1 MNIPLTPI
9 RFLRYAEQQFPHRT
23 AVVCGKERFTYAQFA
38 ERASRLAGALQKAG
52 VRAGDRVAF
61 LSMNCHRLLEAYY
74 GVVEAGAVLLPLNI
88 RLAAQELAFILNDS
102 GASVLF
108 LQSCFLGLFESFRFK
123 LNTVKAFYSLDAGA
137 QADRLSAQNYE
148 ALLSGAPAHRA
159 DIMQVDENSLA
170 ELFYTSG
177 TSAEPKGVMLTHRN
191 IYLHALNAALAMH
204 TDNESVELHTIPLF
218 HANGWGVAH
227 FLTLLGGKHVMMQKF
242 DPQEVFRLIEAEHV
256 NYCSLV
262 PAMAT
267 ALVNCPER
275 QKYDLSSLKR
285 ISLGG
290 AASSPTL
297 VREVEEKLGCTCF
310 SGYGLTETAPVLTI
324 SPMKPGLSWE
334 GDKRFTGQA
343 MTGYAIPGVELRVV
357 DADDQDVPRDG
368 QSMGEIVARSDGI
381 LEGYWQQPVAT
392 AEALRG
398 GWFHTGDMAT
408 WNEEGYILIV
418 DRKKDIIVS
427 GGENISSLEA
437 EKILLSH
444 PAVLEV
450 AIIPVPDQVWGEVPK
465 ALVVLKPGMQ
475 AGAKELIEHC
485 RARLAHYKCPRSVE
499 YLESL
504 PRTGTGKVLK
514 RDLRKKY
521 WQGRDTIRLE
531 FATQEEKKPVVER
544 KVISAAQG
552 AERPPQKKSDSS
564 RPASEKKKK
573 WT

>member
-9 RFLRYAEQQFPHRT
+9 RFLRYAEQQYPKRT
-23 AVVCGKERFTYAQFA
+23 AVVCGKGRFTYGQFA
-38 ERASRLAGALQKAG
+38 ERVGRLAGALRKSGIQ
-52 VRAGDRVAF
+52 AGDRIAF
-61 LSMNCHRLLEAYY
+61 LSTNCHRLLEAYY
-74 GVVEAGAVLLPLNI
+74 GVIETGAVLLPLNI
-88 RLAAQELAFILNDS
+88 RLAPRELAYILNDA
-102 GASVLF
+102 GARTLF
-108 LQSCFLGLFESFRFK
+108 LQSHFLELVESFRSK
-123 LNTVKAFYSLDAGA
+123 LTTVKAFYSLDGSSEV
-137 QADRLSAQNYE
+137 DWLSGQNYE
-148 ALLSGAPAHRA
+148 ALVADSPPHRA
-159 DIMQVDENSLA
+159 NIMQVDENSLA

-191 IYLHALNAALAMH
+191 IYLHALNAGLALHA
-204 TDNESVELHTIPLF
+204 DNEAVELHTIPLF

-275 QKYDLSSLKR
+275 AKYDLSSLKR
-285 ISLGG
+285 ISIGG

-310 SGYGLTETAPVLTI
+310 SGYGLTETAPVLSI
-324 SPMKPGLSWE
+324 SPMKPGLNWE
-334 GDKRFTGQA
+334 GEQRFAGQA

-357 DADDQDVPRDG
+357 DENDQDVPRDG
-368 QSMGEIVARSDGI
+368 QSMGEIVTRTDGVM
-381 LEGYWQQPVAT
+381 EGYWQQPEAT

-398 GWFHTGDMAT
+398 GWFHTGDMAN
-408 WNEEGYILIV
+408 WNEDGYILVV

-427 GGENISSLEA
+427 GGENVSSLEV
-437 EKILLSH
+437 EKVLLSH

-450 AIIPVPDQVWGEVPK
+450 AVLPVPDPTWGEVPK
-465 ALVVLKPGMQ
+465 ALVVLKPNMQ
-475 AGAKELIEHC
+475 AGEIELIEHC
-485 RARLAHYKCPRSVE
+485 RSCLAHYKCPRSVE
-499 YLESL
+499 FLEGL

-521 WQGRDTIRLE
+521 WQGRETIRPE
-531 FATQEEKKPVVER
+531 FEER
-544 KVISAAQG
+544 KGQ
-552 AERPPQKKSDSS
+552 PN
-564 RPASEKKKK
+564 ASETKSGSGTAAKRA
-573 WT
+573 TRNN

>member
-9 RFLRYAEQQFPHRT
+9 RFLRYAAQQFPKRT
-23 AVVCGKERFTYAQFA
+23 AVVCGKELLTYAEFA
-38 ERASRLAGALQKAG
+38 ERASKLAGALRKAG
-52 VRAGDRVAF
+52 IQPGDRVAF
-61 LSMNCHRLLEAYY
+61 LSTNCHRLLEAYY

-88 RLAAQELAFILNDS
+88 RLAPQELAYILNDA
-102 GASVLF
+102 GAHTLF
-108 LQSCFLGLFESFRFK
+108 FQSHFLELVESFRPT
-123 LNTVKAFYSLDAGA
+123 LTTVKNFHSLGA
-137 QADRLSAQNYE
+137 VAEVNWLSRQNYE
-148 ALLSGAPAHRA
+148 ALLSSASPYRA
-159 DIMQVDENSLA
+159 DITQVDENSLA

-191 IYLHALNAALAMH
+191 IYLHALNAGLALH
-204 TDNESVELHTIPLF
+204 TDNEAVELHTIPLF

-242 DPQEVFRLIEAEHV
+242 DPPEVFRLIEEERV

-275 QKYDLSSLKR
+275 RKHDLSSLKR
-285 ISLGG
+285 ISIGG

-297 VREVEEKLGCTCF
+297 VREVEEQLGCTCF

-334 GDKRFTGQA
+334 GDQRFAGQA

-357 DADDQDVPRDG
+357 GEDGQDVPRDG
-368 QSMGEIVARSDGI
+368 QSIGEIVTRTDGVMA
-381 LEGYWQQPVAT
+381 GYWQQPEAT

-408 WNEEGYILIV
+408 WNEDGYFLVV

-427 GGENISSLEA
+427 GGENVSSLEV

-450 AIIPVPDQVWGEVPK
+450 AIIPVPDPVWGEVPK
-465 ALVVLKPGMQ
+465 ALVVLKPNLQ
-475 AGAKELIEHC
+475 AGETELIEHC
-485 RARLAHYKCPRSVE
+485 RSRLAHYKCPRSVE

-521 WQGRDTIRLE
+521 WYGKETIRPESAPREAKDFAPQLNSTSGAVAARR
-531 FATQEEKKPVVER
+531 ATQK
-544 KVISAAQG
+544 
-552 AERPPQKKSDSS
+552 D
-564 RPASEKKKK
+564 
-573 WT
+573 

>member
-9 RFLRYAEQQFPHRT
+9 RFLRYAEQQSPRRT

-38 ERASRLAGALQKAG
+38 ERVSRLAGALQKAG
-52 VRAGDRVAF
+52 VRPGDRVAF
-61 LSMNCHRLLEAYY
+61 LSTNCHRLLEAYY

-88 RLAAQELAFILNDS
+88 RLAPQELAYILNDA
-102 GASVLF
+102 GARVLF
-108 LQSCFLGLFESFRFK
+108 LQSHFLELLESFRSH
-123 LNTVKAFYSLDAGA
+123 LTTVKSFHCLDRSIEVDWMSE
-137 QADRLSAQNYE
+137 QDYE
-148 ALLSGAPAHRA
+148 ALLSGAPPHRT
-159 DIMQVDENSLA
+159 DIMQIDENSLA

-191 IYLHALNAALAMH
+191 IYLHALNASLALH
-204 TDNESVELHTIPLF
+204 TDHEAVELHTIPLF

-242 DPQEVFRLIEAEHV
+242 DPPEVFRLIETERV

-267 ALVNCPER
+267 ALVNCSER

-285 ISLGG
+285 ISIGG

-310 SGYGLTETAPVLTI
+310 SGYGLTETAPVLSI
-324 SPMKPGLSWE
+324 SPMKPGLGWE
-334 GDKRFTGQA
+334 DEQRFAGQS

-357 DADDQDVPRDG
+357 DANDEDVPRDG
-368 QSMGEIVARSDGI
+368 QSMGEIVTRTDGVF
-381 LEGYWQQPVAT
+381 EGYWQQAEAT

-398 GWFHTGDMAT
+398 GWFHTGDMAS
-408 WNEEGYILIV
+408 WNEDRYILIV

-427 GGENISSLEA
+427 GGENVSSLEV

-450 AIIPVPDQVWGEVPK
+450 AIIPVPDPVWGEVPK
-465 ALVVLKPGMQ
+465 ALVVLKPGTQ
-475 AGAKELIEHC
+475 AGEIELIEHC
-485 RARLAHYKCPRSVE
+485 RSRLAHYKCPRSVE

-521 WQGRDTIRLE
+521 WQGKDTIRPD
-531 FATQEEKKPVVER
+531 FAVGSADAATPESKSTSS
-544 KVISAAQG
+544 SAAKRAAQT
-552 AERPPQKKSDSS
+552 K
-564 RPASEKKKK
+564 
-573 WT
+573 

>member
-9 RFLRYAEQQFPHRT
+9 RFLRYAEQQYPKRT
-23 AVVCGKERFTYAQFA
+23 AVVCGKERFSYAQFA
-38 ERASRLAGALQKAG
+38 QRVGKLAGALRKAG
-52 VRAGDRVAF
+52 IQAGDRVAF
-61 LSMNCHRLLEAYY
+61 LSTNCHRLLEAYY

-88 RLAAQELAFILNDS
+88 RLAPQELAYILNDA
-102 GASVLF
+102 GARALF
-108 LQSCFLGLFESFRFK
+108 LQSHFLELLESFRSH
-123 LNTVKAFYSLDAGA
+123 LTTVKSFHSLDRSMEMDWMSE
-137 QADRLSAQNYE
+137 QDYE
-148 ALLSGAPAHRA
+148 ALLSDAPPHRA

-191 IYLHALNAALAMH
+191 IYLHALNAGLALN
-204 TDNESVELHTIPLF
+204 TDNEAVELHTIPLF

-242 DPQEVFRLIEAEHV
+242 DPAEVFRLIEAERV

-267 ALVNCPER
+267 ALVNCSER
-275 QKYDLSSLKR
+275 TKHGLSSLKR
-285 ISLGG
+285 ISIGG

-324 SPMKPGLSWE
+324 SPMKPGMNWE
-334 GDKRFTGQA
+334 GEQRFLGQA

-357 DADDQDVPRDG
+357 DANDQDVPRDG
-368 QSMGEIVARSDGI
+368 KSMGEIVTRTDGVM
-381 LEGYWQQPVAT
+381 EGYWQQPEAS
-392 AEALRG
+392 AEVLRG

-408 WNEEGYILIV
+408 WNEDGYFLIV

-427 GGENISSLEA
+427 GGENVSSLEV

-450 AIIPVPDQVWGEVPK
+450 AIIPVPDPVWGEVPK
-465 ALVVLKPGMQ
+465 ALVVLKPGAQ
-475 AGAKELIEHC
+475 AGEIELIEHC
-485 RARLAHYKCPRSVE
+485 RSRLTHYKCPRSVE
-499 YLESL
+499 YLGSL

-521 WQGRDTIRLE
+521 WQGKDIIRPE
-531 FATQEEKKPVVER
+531 F
-544 KVISAAQG
+544 SAAE
-552 AERPPQKKSDSS
+552 ASARTPKSKGTATSS
-564 RPASEKKKK
+564 AVKRAGQNK
-573 WT
+573 